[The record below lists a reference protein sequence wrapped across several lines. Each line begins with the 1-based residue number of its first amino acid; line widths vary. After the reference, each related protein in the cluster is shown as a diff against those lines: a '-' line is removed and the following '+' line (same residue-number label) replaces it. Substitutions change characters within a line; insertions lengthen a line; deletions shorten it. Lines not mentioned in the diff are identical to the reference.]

1 MLSHK
6 RVHSHKYGQ
15 IFGRL
20 IAWRLTQVTRL
31 NLMLLYIY
39 FYSIKHFRSIVQ
51 RSCRVIGFSRFVRC
65 YSNCYYKIY
74 KNQKPWK
81 RYFRPYL
88 LDTKDNLCQLYHKQK
103 HKNIFISSWVFGV
116 CFCVCWSLSLVFS
129 LKFWAEKPPLL
140 SARTN

>member
-51 RSCRVIGFSRFVRC
+51 R
-65 YSNCYYKIY
+65 Y
-74 KNQKPWK
+74 
-81 RYFRPYL
+81 
-88 LDTKDNLCQLYHKQK
+88 
-103 HKNIFISSWVFGV
+103 
-116 CFCVCWSLSLVFS
+116 
-129 LKFWAEKPPLL
+129 A
-140 SARTN
+140 A